1 MQELAISALV
11 EAQHGLITL
20 GQARSAGLSD
30 AGAKRRLASSRWLR
44 VHRAVYAVAGA
55 PRTAQ
60 QELLAACLAAGGT
73 VAVSHRSAAA
83 LLGLFDDDAGLVEI
97 TVARPQ
103 APVPAGVVVHRIA
116 DLNRLWITAV
126 DGIPCTVVERTLIDL
141 GAVARLG
148 IVARAL
154 DRAIGRRLTT
164 VASVRAALDA
174 VARKG
179 RAGVGGLRRLLDE
192 RTDAPRPAGVLE
204 ARMAALL
211 RAHSVPRAVPE
222 HRVSA
227 RGAFIGRVDF
237 AYPEL
242 KLAIEVDGF
251 EPHTAL
257 DVFRN
262 DRARQNDLVAS
273 GWTVLRYVWRDVNAM
288 AWHVAWEIERT
299 RRRLAAEAAPVLGS
313 EMTA

>member
-1 MQELAISALV
+1 MQEHAISALAR
-11 EAQHGLITL
+11 AQYGLITL

-30 AGAKRRLASSRWLR
+30 AAVKRRLASGRWLR
-44 VHRAVYAVAGA
+44 VHGAVYGVAGA
-55 PRTAQ
+55 PQTERQ
-60 QELLAACLAAGGT
+60 QLLAACLAAGGT

-83 LLGLFDDDAGLVEI
+83 LLGLIDEAGLVEI
-97 TVARPQ
+97 TVTRPH

-116 DLNRLWITAV
+116 DLNRRWITAV
-126 DGIPCTVVERTLIDL
+126 DGIPCTVVERTLVDL

-148 IVARAL
+148 TVARAL

-164 VASVRAALDA
+164 VAVVRTALDA

-179 RAGVGGLRRLLDE
+179 RAGIGAIRRLLDE

-211 RAHSVPRAVPE
+211 RAHGVPRAVPE
-222 HRVSA
+222 YVVSA
-227 RGAFIGRVDF
+227 RGKFIGRVDF

-242 KLAIEVDGF
+242 KLAIELDGF
-251 EPHTAL
+251 EPHTGL
-257 DVFRN
+257 GVFRN
-262 DRARQNDLVAS
+262 DRARQNALVS
-273 GWTVLRYVWRDVNAM
+273 GGWTVLRYVWQDVNAM
-288 AWHVAWEIERT
+288 AWPVAWEIERT

-313 EMTA
+313 EKTA

>member
-1 MQELAISALV
+1 V
-11 EAQHGLITL
+11 
-20 GQARSAGLSD
+20 
-30 AGAKRRLASSRWLR
+30 
-44 VHRAVYAVAGA
+44 
-55 PRTAQ
+55 P

-73 VAVSHRSAAA
+73 VAVSHRSAAR
-83 LLGLFDDDAGLVEI
+83 LLGLFDDDVGLVEI
-97 TVARPQ
+97 TVTRPQ
-103 APVPAGVVVHRIA
+103 APVPSGVIVHRMA
-116 DLNRLWITAV
+116 DLNHRWITAI
-126 DGIPCTVVERTLIDL
+126 DGIPCTVVERTLVDL

-164 VASVRAALDA
+164 VAGVRSALNA

-179 RAGVGGLRRLLDE
+179 RAGVGIIRRLLDE

-211 RAHSVPRAVPE
+211 RAHRVPRAVPE
-222 HRVSA
+222 YRVSA
-227 RGAFIGRVDF
+227 RGVFIGRVDF

-262 DRARQNDLVAS
+262 DRARQNDLTSS

-288 AWHVAWEIERT
+288 TWHVAWEIERT

-313 EMTA
+313 ERTA

>member
-1 MQELAISALV
+1 MEEHAISALA

-20 GQARSAGLSD
+20 AQARSAGMS
-30 AGAKRRLASSRWLR
+30 GADVKRRLARGRWFR
-44 VHRAVYAVAGA
+44 VHGAVYAVAGA
-55 PRTAQ
+55 PRTTR
-60 QELLAACLAAGGT
+60 QELLAASLAAGGT
-73 VAVSHRSAAA
+73 VAVSHRSAAG
-83 LLGLFDDDAGLVEI
+83 LLGLFDAQPGPVEI
-97 TVARPQ
+97 TVTRPR

-116 DLNRLWITAV
+116 DLDRRWITAV
-126 DGIPCTVVERTLIDL
+126 DSIPCTVVERTLVDL
-141 GAVARLG
+141 GAAAPLG

-164 VASVRAALDA
+164 VAGVRSALDA

-179 RAGVGGLRRLLDE
+179 RAGVGALRRLLDE

-211 RAHSVPRAVPE
+211 RAHGVPRAIPE
-222 HRVSA
+222 YTVRE
-227 RGAFIGRVDF
+227 RGVFIGRIDF

-299 RRRLAAEAAPVLGS
+299 RRRRAAEAAPVLGS
-313 EMTA
+313 ERTA